1 MSREPIRPE
10 DSGRDNL
17 STYERC
23 ARLIEKYAP
32 FYIQHGGGII
42 SGTSKPR
49 KKKIVKASEGKSVA
63 SPTKPHNAHPDYRHG
78 DKPRRRRP
86 NP

>member
-17 STYERC
+17 SSYERC

-32 FYIQHGGGII
+32 FYIKHGGGII

-49 KKKIVKASEGKSVA
+49 KKKIAKTSEGQSLA
-63 SPTKPHNAHPDYRHG
+63 IPTKPDNDHNHNRDGFKHRN
-78 DKPRRRRP
+78 RRP
-86 NP
+86 RS